1 MAHEGRLGLSKA
13 LRLRKRW
20 EFLAAQRHGKRR
32 RGRYV
37 VVIAARREEGPPR
50 LGVTV
55 SRKIGSA
62 VVRNRIKRL
71 IREAFRL
78 QQHQLPS
85 RMDLV
90 VVARGDS
97 REATLDDIQRELL
110 NAACSLARQRRGEP

>member
-20 EFLAAQRHGKRR
+20 EFLAVQRQGKRR

-55 SRKIGSA
+55 SRKVGSA

-78 QQHQLPS
+78 QQHRLPS
-85 RMDLV
+85 RLDLV
-90 VVARGDS
+90 VVARRMA
-97 REATLDDIQRELL
+97 REATLDDIQKELL
-110 NAACSLARQRRGEP
+110 SAALSLGRERCDDQ

>member
-1 MAHEGRLGLSKA
+1 MPHNGRLGLGKA

-20 EFLAAQRHGKRR
+20 EFLAVQRHGKRR

-55 SRKIGSA
+55 SRKVGSA

-78 QQHQLPS
+78 QQHQLPPA
-85 RMDLV
+85 MDLV
-90 VVARGDS
+90 VVARGLS
-97 REATLDDIQRELL
+97 REATLDDIKKELL
-110 NAACSLARQRRGEP
+110 DAALSLGRERRGGQ

>member
-1 MAHEGRLGLSKA
+1 MARDGRLGLSKA

-20 EFLAAQRHGKRR
+20 EFLAVQRHGKRR
-32 RGRYV
+32 SGRYV
-37 VVIAARREEGPPR
+37 VVIGALREEGPPR

-55 SRKIGSA
+55 SRKVGSA
-62 VVRNRIKRL
+62 VIRNRIKRL

-85 RMDLV
+85 CMDLV
-90 VVARGDS
+90 VVARRDS

-110 NAACSLARQRRGEP
+110 NAARSLGGERRGKP